1 MTELARTEI
10 PSLVNVNGHAAIL
23 SRLLADEK
31 AELER
36 AEQNKKKEEELLNL
50 YPRVDEAMESLSQ
63 KLLHQTVGKAERLM
77 SEMAQEVLDQP
88 IEVKARVSENRG
100 AANVDFHIEKNGE
113 VEDIIKG
120 QGGSVANVLSVALRI
135 YALEFQP
142 DDEHLK
148 FLVLD
153 EQDCWLRPE
162 LVPRLLGV
170 VQEAARD
177 LGFQVLYI
185 SHHDSSMLE
194 RYVDKTYLLEPDT
207 NGDAQVREI
216 FFNPTDQDN
225 TV

>member
-1 MTELARTEI
+1 MTELAHAEI
-10 PSLVNVNGHAAIL
+10 PSLVNVNGHDAIL

-31 AELER
+31 GELDR
-36 AEQNKKKEEELLNL
+36 AEQNKKKAEDLLNL
-50 YPRVDEAMESLSQ
+50 YPKVDEAMESLSQ

-88 IEVKARVSENRG
+88 IEVKARVFEKGG
-100 AANVDFHIEKNGE
+100 AVNVDFHIEKNGE

-142 DDEHLK
+142 PDEHLK

-207 NGDAQVREI
+207 NGDAQVSEI
-216 FFNPTDQDN
+216 FFNPSDQDN
-225 TV
+225 NI